1 MRRLL
6 TFVVVLLA
14 LTECGSEGNAE
25 NPFQEHNP
33 DYRTRA
39 GTFYEKAYLPGAT
52 KGLICVFAPQE
63 MSEKRARQILRQF
76 IYTFLDQYIA
86 DGGAITRRN
95 HARIL
100 ARLDSRVKELA
111 DGPSILK
118 NYEAWKSGS
127 SKKFPNPLAFLTK
140 VAFQSP
146 PVMLTLNRELQQQ
159 GWSVQSMESLQQT
172 GNHADTLGL
181 EPYQVFI
188 LHRET
193 APSREGDI
201 TLLVYRLKH
210 ATDLLA
216 AVGAHN
222 GKKPAARIRLFWRT
236 STFLSAM
243 L

>member
-14 LTECGSEGNAE
+14 ITECGSEGNAE

-63 MSEKRARQILRQF
+63 LSEKKARQILRQF
-76 IYTFLDQYIA
+76 IYNFLDQYIA

-127 SKKFPNPLAFLTK
+127 SGKFPNPLAFLTK

-159 GWSVQSMESLQQT
+159 GWRVQSMESLRCPGGPAGAGALAT
-172 GNHADTLGL
+172 GRPGPRFAAA
-181 EPYQVFI
+181 I
-188 LHRET
+188 LTRSGGCVAHCLAIVRT
-193 APSREGDI
+193 AWSAGPVGSLFLDC
-201 TLLVYRLKH
+201 RL
-210 ATDLLA
+210 
-216 AVGAHN
+216 
-222 GKKPAARIRLFWRT
+222 
-236 STFLSAM
+236 
-243 L
+243 